1 MRFPRRTRRAAPRPR
16 RLHVVV
22 AALVALVGLAV
33 TAFVGVRLADRPGVY
48 WASQRVGILA
58 PRSTENPNILQLS
71 LRSINMTAGFIAQ
84 LVSEDHRA
92 ERPVEPEMSL
102 ANIGITSG
110 WSVEQPD
117 RGGQWSHQYSDP
129 YITIQVADP
138 DPERVEQLMTTL
150 EQRVK
155 TTISEIQD
163 EAGVAPVNRFT
174 TTTSPPD
181 GQRVL
186 PGWQLVAR
194 PRRDGPPRRRPDPA
208 PRARHAPPRP
218 EARRPRLVTSRSTRR
233 RSDGCFRVP

>member
-1 MRFPRRTRRAAPRPR
+1 M
-16 RLHVVV
+16 
-22 AALVALVGLAV
+22 VGLAG
-33 TAFVGVRLADRPGVY
+33 TAFVGARLADRPGVY

-84 LVSEDHRA
+84 LVSEDRRA
-92 ERPVEPEMSL
+92 ERPVEPEMPL
-102 ANIGITSG
+102 PNIGITSG

-129 YITIQVADP
+129 YITIQVSDP

-174 TTTSPPD
+174 TTTSPPTINVFYQ
-181 GQRVL
+181 GGSSSRALVGTGLLGGGLTLLLVHGTLLLARRRVA
-186 PGWQLVAR
+186 PFRAIKVDATA
-194 PRRDGPPRRRPDPA
+194 GPPSGDRRP
-208 PRARHAPPRP
+208 PRSP
-218 EARRPRLVTSRSTRR
+218 T
-233 RSDGCFRVP
+233 